1 VLVSFLYQQLW
12 LSLDLSILPDPNPPK
27 EHEARLVPQKVE
39 YLPVFSPLWLA
50 HRALSL
56 SSSNRLDVPDRDGR
70 LILLRLPSSNREG
83 SDTKR
88 GGLPGHV
95 RMVPLGPGDGELVRR
110 GGGGRERRVGIEI
123 AAGLERGDLAGS
135 GVDEDKGV
143 LGGSRLRGD
152 VVLEDRKEVRVV
164 GGVGWMRNEG
174 GEAVDGR
181 F

>member
-1 VLVSFLYQQLW
+1 
-12 LSLDLSILPDPNPPK
+12 
-27 EHEARLVPQKVE
+27 
-39 YLPVFSPLWLA
+39 
-50 HRALSL
+50 
-56 SSSNRLDVPDRDGR
+56 
-70 LILLRLPSSNREG
+70 
-83 SDTKR
+83 
-88 GGLPGHV
+88 
-95 RMVPLGPGDGELVRR
+95 MVPLGPGDGELVRR